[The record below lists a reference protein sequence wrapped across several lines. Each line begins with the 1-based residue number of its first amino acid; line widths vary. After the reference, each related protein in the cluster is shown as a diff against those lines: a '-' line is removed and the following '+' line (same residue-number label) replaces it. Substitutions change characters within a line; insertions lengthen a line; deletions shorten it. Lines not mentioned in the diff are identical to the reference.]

1 MSSSSSSSPSNSPP
15 TLSRQNSGTT
25 GVIAFEAMSPQK
37 QRQMAFSS
45 QAHGIIP
52 QKHLSAATIS
62 PKTVPRGI
70 VEDRTTYST
79 PTKAATDRY
88 LTNLFSRTRGYQ

>member
-1 MSSSSSSSPSNSPP
+1 MSSSSSPSNSPP
-15 TLSRQNSGTT
+15 TLSRQNSGT

-37 QRQMAFSS
+37 QRQMSLSS

-52 QKHLSAATIS
+52 QKHLSTATIS

-88 LTNLFSRTRGYQ
+88 LTNLFSRTRGHQ